1 MKKIVFGFILLI
13 FYPFHN
19 LEAQPDKSEQEES
32 KVKIGV
38 YDSRVVAYAFSMT
51 KEFSDSI
58 IVLTAKRDSAQKQN
72 DRAMT
77 IIFDKTL
84 NSLKGVY
91 YRKIFSTYP
100 VDDILSTVIDEVKLI
115 SENAGV
121 SALVSKWEMPYVSE
135 GLQMIDLTK
144 ELSLLFA
151 DSAIVAMLY
160 PPEGIPKPKSL
171 VEAEVVA
178 SDMRLKDSY
187 DKGNPCSVVKNEY
200 KSDDFRPKMVGLWR
214 ASDVYINGSPRQ
226 GMLNWYFLFHENGV
240 IEVEEFHKYV
250 SDGEWLVGL
259 NENVIVLKLTD
270 DKKSLAGRYDFRNN
284 AFMIAGKGFTDP
296 FDYVC
301 IVLRK
306 VEQ

>member
-1 MKKIVFGFILLI
+1 MI
-13 FYPFHN
+13 FYPFYN
-19 LEAQPDKSEQEES
+19 LEAQSEKSGHEGS

-38 YDSRVVAYAFSMT
+38 YDSRVVAYTFSLT
-51 KEFSDSI
+51 NDFTDSI
-58 IVLTAKRDSAQKQN
+58 NVLTAKRDSAQKRG

-77 IIFDKTL
+77 FVLDKTL

-100 VDDILSTVIDEVKLI
+100 VDDILSTLTDAVKQI
-115 SENAGV
+115 SEKAGV
-121 SALVSKWEMPYVSE
+121 SALVSKWEMPYVAE
-135 GLQMIDLTK
+135 NIQLIDLTK

-151 DSAIVAMLY
+151 DSTTVAMLY

-178 SDMRLKDSY
+178 SDMQLKDSY
-187 DKGNPCSVVKNEY
+187 DEGNPCSVVKNEY
-200 KSDDFRPKMVGLWR
+200 KSEDFRPKMVGLWR
-214 ASDVYINGSPRQ
+214 ASDVYINGRPKQ
-226 GMLNWYFLFHENGV
+226 GMLNWYFLFNENGV

-250 SDGEWLVGL
+250 SDGEWLVGQ